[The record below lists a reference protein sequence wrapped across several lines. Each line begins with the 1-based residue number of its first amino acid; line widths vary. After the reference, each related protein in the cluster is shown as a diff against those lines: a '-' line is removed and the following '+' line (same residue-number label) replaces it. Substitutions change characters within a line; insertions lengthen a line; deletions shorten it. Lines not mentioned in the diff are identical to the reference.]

1 MSRNALIAFGFATI
15 AIAAPAPVSAA
26 VLIFSTNLAGSN
38 EIPPVTTQG
47 SGTGVV
53 TIDTTANTLR
63 VALNFANLT
72 GNTTASH
79 LHCCGPANVNS
90 PVATTTPTF
99 PGFPLG
105 VTSGAYDQTFDLTLA
120 SSFNAAF
127 LNNLVNGGNITTARN
142 TLFNG
147 IIAGQSYLNIH
158 TNFALG
164 GEIRGQLTAV
174 PEVSTWA
181 MMLVGFA
188 GVGAAMRRR
197 RSGMLTSRA

>member
-1 MSRNALIAFGFATI
+1 MSRNALIAIGF
-15 AIAAPAPVSAA
+15 AIAALGASAPAAA
-26 VLIFSTNLAGSN
+26 AILVFSTNLAGAN
-38 EIPPVTTQG
+38 ENPAVNSSG

-72 GNTTASH
+72 GTTAASH
-79 LHCCGPANVNS
+79 LHCCGPANQNS

-127 LNNLVNGGNITTARN
+127 LNNVTNGGNIATART
-142 TLFNG
+142 TLVNG

-158 TNFALG
+158 TTFASG
-164 GEIRGQLTAV
+164 GEIRGQLAAV
-174 PEVSTWA
+174 PEASTWA
-181 MMLVGFA
+181 MMLIGFA
-188 GVGAAMRRR
+188 GVGVAVRRR
-197 RSGMLTSRA
+197 RSAVVARPA